1 MGFLPLL
8 VPLDG
13 GSTEE
18 LFEHLGWPPG
28 VESFAGR
35 PLLPGVLP
43 DWVTNTV
50 AQAIIGAIL
59 VIIMWLVFARK
70 QTIVPS
76 RRQFAG
82 EFLYDI
88 VRNGIG
94 RDILGPDFR
103 PYLPYLLGL
112 ISFIIVNNFFGEFFF
127 FMFPTFSHI
136 AYPYALAIMSW
147 LLYIIVG
154 IKRFG
159 VGHYFKKMLIPEGV
173 PVGLYPLIIPLEFIS
188 NFIVRPVTLALRLFA
203 NMFAG
208 HLVIMVFVIGGTLL
222 IELGGPLIA
231 AGSVSLIMSF
241 AIFALELFVG
251 ALQAYIFT
259 VLTAQYVSS
268 SIAEG
273 H

>member
-1 MGFLPLL
+1 LQQ
-8 VPLDG
+8 
-13 GSTEE
+13 E
-18 LFEHLGWPPG
+18 LGWPPG
-28 VESFAGR
+28 VHSFDGR
-35 PLLPGVLP
+35 PLLPGILP
-43 DWVTNTV
+43 DWVSNTV
-50 AQAIIGAIL
+50 AQAVCGAVIVIALWLIL
-59 VIIMWLVFARK
+59 ARGHK
-70 QTIVPS
+70 IVPGK
-76 RRQFAG
+76 RQFFG
-82 EFLYDI
+82 EFLYDL

-94 RDILGPDFR
+94 RDILGPEFR

-112 ISFIIVNNFFGEFFF
+112 ISFIIVNNFFGELFV

-147 LLYIIVG
+147 LLYNIVG
-154 IKRFG
+154 VKKYGF
-159 VGHYFKKMLIPEGV
+159 GHYMKKMTIPEGV
-173 PVGLYPLIIPLEFIS
+173 PGYLYPLIIPLEFIS

-231 AGSVSLIMSF
+231 AGGVSLLMSF

-268 SIAEG
+268 AIAEG